1 MSTPDRRT
9 QILDLAQSMIQERGY
24 NAFSFRDLAREVG
37 IKTASVHYHFPSK
50 GELGEQVMHRYL
62 EGLESKLAEWER
74 LPSHRPRLEA
84 FIASYRD
91 TGARGAVCLCG
102 SMASDIQTLDGPIRA
117 PIQRY
122 LERSSAWV
130 SQQIRGGQAA
140 GEFRSEAQADGV
152 AKGLVAGLQGA
163 LILSRAQADDALLD
177 SVEQGFFAQL
187 EP

>member
-24 NAFSFRDLAREVG
+24 NAFSFKDLAREVG

-50 GELGEQVMHRYL
+50 GELGEQVMRRYL
-62 EGLESKLAEWER
+62 AGLESKLVEWEG
-74 LPSHRPRLEA
+74 LPSHRTRLEA
-84 FIASYRD
+84 FVTTYRD

-102 SMASDIQTLDGPIRA
+102 SMASDIQTLDSPIRG

-122 LERSSAWV
+122 LERSTAWV
-130 SQQIRGGQAA
+130 TQQVRDGQAA
-140 GEFRSEAQADGV
+140 GEFRAAACAEGV

-187 EP
+187 NP